1 MEGLNVCAN
10 ILFLFLDGIFSYD
23 SFLPQLFVIA
33 LSARFLGGTKGVR
46 VCVFVSCK
54 DWRPRRYKERSK
66 IVNILYSSLTKE
78 SIG

>member
-1 MEGLNVCAN
+1 MEGINICAN
-10 ILFLFLDGIFSYD
+10 ILFLFLDGILSND

-33 LSARFLGGTKGVR
+33 LCARFLGGTKGV
-46 VCVFVSCK
+46 CEFVSCK

-78 SIG
+78 SIE